1 MMSISAVTL
10 SGYSLVRISGAERTD
25 FLQGQLTQDID
36 QVSNEQSELAG
47 WASAKGRLL
56 MVTQVMAWQESY
68 YLPVPTDISEAL
80 IQRFRMFVLRAK
92 VDVELSDLPV
102 IGLLGLEAE
111 KRQNIGGL
119 IVDEKPGATASNDE
133 ICISRFIGDPS
144 RAWLIGAEKQT
155 RTIIDAETLLQP
167 DDKAWELSNIQ
178 AGLPVISQATSEAFV
193 PQMVNLDLIG
203 GINFTKG
210 CYVGQEIVARTQ
222 NLGRIKRRMYRFG
235 ANSTL
240 SVVPGSNLYGPQ
252 TSRGKIV
259 ATAKCDSGTELLAVI
274 PIKESATQ
282 WFADEDRR
290 QPLENLGL
298 PYSIPE

>member
-1 MMSISAVTL
+1 MSTSAVTL
-10 SGYSLVRISGAERTD
+10 TGYSLVRISGAERTD
-25 FLQGQLTQDID
+25 FLQGQLTQDLD
-36 QVSNEQSELAG
+36 RVTNERSRVAG

-56 MVTQVMAWQESY
+56 MVTQLMAWQESY
-68 YLPVPTDISEAL
+68 YLPVPTDISETL
-80 IQRFRMFVLRAK
+80 IRRFRMFVLRAK

-119 IVDEKPGATASNDE
+119 ILDEKPGATASNDE
-133 ICISRFIGDPS
+133 ICISRIIGDPS
-144 RAWLIGAEKQT
+144 RAWLIGEEQRT
-155 RTIIDAETLLQP
+155 RTIIDAETLPQSG
-167 DDKAWELSNIQ
+167 DQAWELRNIQ
-178 AGLPVISQATSEAFV
+178 AGLPVINQATSEAFV

-235 ANSTL
+235 VNSTL
-240 SVVPGSNLYGPQ
+240 SISPGSNLYGPE
-252 TSRGKIV
+252 SSSGKIV
-259 ATAKCDSGTELLAVI
+259 ATAKSESGTELLAVI
-274 PIKESATQ
+274 PIKESAKQ
-282 WFADEDRR
+282 WFADEGRT
-290 QPLENLGL
+290 QQLQNLGL